1 MTTNWIFLHRS
12 WDNFQACSADP
23 EPGTLNVFLQGPK
36 PRSELNLG
44 NKTCIKMISC
54 WQKHGRFG

>member
-1 MTTNWIFLHRS
+1 MTTNWIFLTRS

-54 WQKHGRFG
+54 